1 MRWMDYDTMKISRGG
16 VLGTNLLIHVHSIC
30 TAVFYIGAFSRMC
43 LGNSELT
50 A

>member
-1 MRWMDYDTMKISRGG
+1 MRWMDYDTMKYPGG
-16 VLGTNLLIHVHSIC
+16 VLGTNLLTHVYSIC
-30 TAVFYIGAFSRMC
+30 TAVFYVGAFSRMC